1 MIFSHGINERG
12 KDMDKLPEQ
21 FKRILQNYSFW
32 ANVKRTLP
40 QIKLPSYEFV
50 EYRNDGKTMIVKPTK

>member
-1 MIFSHGINERG
+1 MTFSHGI
-12 KDMDKLPEQ
+12 KMDRLPEQ

-40 QIKLPSYEFV
+40 QIKLPTYEFV
-50 EYRNDGKTMIVKPTK
+50 EYHNDGKTMIVKPTK